1 MAAVSN
7 FIVCFHRDARMLF
20 GRTVYGLRKVLR
32 TVDAGVTLQQI
43 ILTKDQGYIAN
54 GPDGHLKLLHLWT
67 PKVLQAER
75 FDCNASPPV
84 LGQVIVGRS
93 SVIHAAARASLA
105 TDANAWRGG

>member
-54 GPDGHLKLLHLWT
+54 GDPAVFKYCLLLQFYFFLTVFIYTINRVHA
-67 PKVLQAER
+67 LQA
-75 FDCNASPPV
+75 AIPP
-84 LGQVIVGRS
+84 
-93 SVIHAAARASLA
+93 
-105 TDANAWRGG
+105 